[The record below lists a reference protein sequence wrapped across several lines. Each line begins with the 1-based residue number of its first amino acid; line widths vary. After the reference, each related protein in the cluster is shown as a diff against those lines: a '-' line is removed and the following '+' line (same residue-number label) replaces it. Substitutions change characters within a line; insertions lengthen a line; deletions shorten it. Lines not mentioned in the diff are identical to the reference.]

1 MSILALII
9 LLTTT
14 ALIGVTIVFVP
25 RWARLRGAS
34 ERTAKHLRDLL
45 IGAPV
50 AATLSLV
57 LMGLPGG
64 VIYYLVLGP
73 YFVLRGMFGGNIGD
87 VPPGAMWPMALYV
100 SLLWPWAIPIG
111 YMLARWRFAH
121 RPLLLRL
128 SVVAGVEYVWL
139 WSICYGV
146 YRAAL
151 H

>member
-1 MSILALII
+1 MTGTTLPAARATYSSCIGISRVQGRSNQMSILALIV
-9 LLTTT
+9 LLSAA

-25 RWARLRGAS
+25 PWARLRGAS
-34 ERTAKHLRDLL
+34 EGTAKHLRDLL

-64 VIYYLVLGP
+64 VIHYLVLGP

-87 VPPGAMWPMALYV
+87 VPAGAMWPMALYV

-111 YMLARWRFAH
+111 YMLARW
-121 RPLLLRL
+121 
-128 SVVAGVEYVWL
+128 
-139 WSICYGV
+139 
-146 YRAAL
+146 
-151 H
+151 

>member
-14 ALIGVTIVFVP
+14 AIIGVTIVFVP
-25 RWARLRGAS
+25 RRARLRGAS

-45 IGAPV
+45 IGVPV

-57 LMGLPGG
+57 LMGLPGA

-73 YFVLRGMFGGNIGD
+73 YFVLRRMFGGSTGD
-87 VPPGAMWPMALYV
+87 VPPGVMWPMALCV

-111 YMLARWRFAH
+111 YILARWRFAH

-128 SVVAGVEYVWL
+128 SVVAGMEYVWL
-139 WSICYGV
+139 CSICYGV